1 MMKYPGHPNTAIID
15 LDALVFN
22 HRQVQKYLKG
32 RSQVIAVVKANAYGH
47 GAVSVTRALEA
58 VGAQFFA
65 VAFIDEGIE
74 LRQAGVRRPI
84 LVMGGFV
91 QDQVPALFDYHLT
104 PVLFHHDHLD
114 WLAATMKG
122 GHSEL
127 KVHVKVDTGM
137 GRLGLL
143 PQEVLP
149 FVKRLSE
156 IPHLFLEGLM
166 SHFADEDLKNTQV
179 AKDQVHLYGKVYDE
193 LKGEGVAVSC
203 LHMANSAAMLGFE
216 EGWWNWVRPGITLY
230 GYTPSRSL
238 TGILPFKPVMTL
250 KSRITHLRKVPAG
263 TTISYGRT
271 FTARRESLIAVL
283 PIGYADGYPRTL
295 SNRGSVLVGGQRV
308 RIVGRVCM
316 DMVMLDVTNVRDVY
330 MGQEVVLIGSQ
341 GKEMVSAME
350 LAEETG
356 TIPHEILSSIGSR
369 IPRIYEGG
377 GSSEARS

>member
-1 MMKYPGHPNTAIID
+1 MKKHSGRPNAAIID
-15 LDALVFN
+15 LDALVYN
-22 HRQVQKYLKG
+22 HGQIQKYLKG
-32 RSQVIAVVKANAYGH
+32 RSQIIAVVKANAYGH

-58 VGAQFFA
+58 AGTQFFA
-65 VAFIDEGIE
+65 VAFVDEGIE
-74 LRQAGVRRPI
+74 LRQAGVRRPVLI
-84 LVMGGFV
+84 MGGFLK
-91 QDQVPALFDYHLT
+91 DQVTALFDHHLT
-104 PVLFHHDHLD
+104 PVLFHHDHID
-114 WLAATMKG
+114 WLAAGVKG
-122 GHSEL
+122 RHRDLE
-127 KVHVKVDTGM
+127 VHVKVDTGM

-143 PQEVLP
+143 PHEVRP
-149 FVKRLSE
+149 FVKRLLG
-156 IPHLFLEGLM
+156 IPHLSLQGLM

-179 AKDQVHLYGKVYDE
+179 ARDQIRQYGKVNEE
-193 LKGEGVAVSC
+193 LEGEGVAISC

-271 FTARRESLIAVL
+271 FTTRRESLIAVL

-316 DMVMLDVTNVRDVY
+316 DMVMVDVTDVRNVC
-330 MGQEVVLIGSQ
+330 MEQEVVLLGCQ
-341 GKEMVSAME
+341 GKEMISALE
-350 LAEETG
+350 LAEEAG

-369 IPRIYEGG
+369 IPRIYIGA